1 MCNYSGKVFEK
12 KWKNSKCIISDLLR
26 DISWCRRQARDK
38 ESKKISAD
46 KLNKFPSKKKKKK
59 KKKKQKKKKKKK
71 KKKNCK
77 FFTGIETILLVVLL
91 YIFQTQILVI
101 LFRSQNL

>member
-59 KKKKQKKKKKKK
+59 KKKK
-71 KKKNCK
+71 NCK